1 MAGGDGDPAASRL
14 PRSLQCVWLGWH
26 CRRMGAGT
34 GTRCGAGGSGAA
46 KPTPEPPGRLFPR
59 EETRALPGAVAV
71 LSPSCAVSL
80 LAGFSVID
88 RLASGIFTPPSIS
101 GFSASI

>member
-1 MAGGDGDPAASRL
+1 MRLAGLAPPQDGRRDWDTLRD
-14 PRSLQCVWLGWH
+14 GWQ
-26 CRRMGAGT
+26 RV
-34 GTRCGAGGSGAA
+34 A

-101 GFSASI
+101 GVSASI